1 MMTKTRAKCRERERK
16 EIELDITRSSS
27 SSSSSSS
34 MICTMYWSREEL
46 LYILYVVLV
55 FKSQSQV
62 ARVHT
67 SDRKVNTNSSVSL
80 VPL

>member
-16 EIELDITRSSS
+16 EIELDITRSS

>member
-1 MMTKTRAKCRERERK
+1 MMTKTRAKCRERERE

-27 SSSSSSS
+27 ISSSSS

-62 ARVHT
+62 ARIHT

>member
-1 MMTKTRAKCRERERK
+1 MMTKTRAKCRERERE
-16 EIELDITRSSS
+16 EIELDITRSS